1 MDAHLTVNHACAYSG
16 HLCFWVTLLNLL

>member
-1 MDAHLTVNHACAYSG
+1 LTVNHACAYSG